1 MINLVIIFIK
11 IVFVGILFPLIIS
24 LFAYVYLIIKF
35 YFFRKRKNLK
45 NKHILIL
52 GASSGLGEALCYKII
67 SQEGVK
73 LSIASRREQELK
85 KVQNKCLE
93 INSKSSCDYYIVD
106 ITNDKSI
113 KLFLEKSISKF
124 GFPSMIINCAGIAHP
139 GFINE
144 LNFDTYISD
153 MNLNYFGNLKLL
165 KETINQYKINENN
178 IKDDKIDIICVGSC
192 LGIIGSI
199 GYTAYCPTKF
209 ALKGLLDS
217 LKFELI
223 NTKIKLHYYGPSNML
238 TPGLVQENKTKPKIV
253 SDMENN
259 VKNITA
265 EEAADVLLCN
275 LDKYMITS
283 EPDLELLKLSSYYMN
298 ENHLIDLL
306 LMPVAILGVIFSRK
320 SIENNIKKNYMFNNH
335 CDSDSDNN
343 INYNDKKKNE

>member
-1 MINLVIIFIK
+1 MLNLVITFIK
-11 IVFVGILFPLIIS
+11 IILVGILFPIIIS
-24 LFAYVYLIIKF
+24 LFAYMYLMIKF
-35 YFFRKRKNLK
+35 YFFRKVKNLK

-85 KVQNKCLE
+85 KVQKKCNE

-106 ITNDKSI
+106 ITKESSI
-113 KLFLEKSISKF
+113 KNYIEKSITKF
-124 GFPSMIINCAGIAHP
+124 GFPSLIINCAGIAHP
-139 GFINE
+139 GFITE
-144 LNFDTYISD
+144 LNFETYTSD

-165 KETINQYKINENN
+165 KEIIEQYKINENKIN
-178 IKDDKIDIICVGSC
+178 DDIIDIICVGSC

-199 GYTAYCPTKF
+199 GYSAYCPTKF

-238 TPGLVQENKTKPKIV
+238 TPGLVQENKTKPKVV

-259 VKNITA
+259 AKNITA

-298 ENHLIDLL
+298 ENHFIDLL

-320 SIENNIKKNYMFNNH
+320 SIENNIKKNYKFN
-335 CDSDSDNN
+335 SN
-343 INYNDKKKNE
+343 INDKEKVE

>member
-1 MINLVIIFIK
+1 MLNLVITFIK
-11 IVFVGILFPLIIS
+11 IILVGILFPIIIS
-24 LFAYVYLIIKF
+24 LFAYMYLMIKF
-35 YFFRKRKNLK
+35 YFFRKVKNLK

-85 KVQNKCLE
+85 KVQKKCNE

-106 ITNDKSI
+106 ITKESSI
-113 KLFLEKSISKF
+113 KNYIEKSITKF
-124 GFPSMIINCAGIAHP
+124 GIPSLIINCAGIAHP
-139 GFINE
+139 GFITE
-144 LNFDTYISD
+144 LNFETYTSD

-165 KETINQYKINENN
+165 KEIIEQYKINENKIN
-178 IKDDKIDIICVGSC
+178 DDIIDIICVGSC

-199 GYTAYCPTKF
+199 GYSAYCPTKF

-238 TPGLVQENKTKPKIV
+238 TPGLVQENKTKPKVV

-298 ENHLIDLL
+298 ENHFIDLL

-320 SIENNIKKNYMFNNH
+320 SIENNIKKNYKFN
-335 CDSDSDNN
+335 SN
-343 INYNDKKKNE
+343 INDKEKVE

>member
-1 MINLVIIFIK
+1 MLNLVITFIK
-11 IVFVGILFPLIIS
+11 IILVGILFPIIIS
-24 LFAYVYLIIKF
+24 LFAYMYLMIKF
-35 YFFRKRKNLK
+35 YFFRKVKNLK

-85 KVQNKCLE
+85 KVQKKCNE

-106 ITNDKSI
+106 ITKESSI
-113 KLFLEKSISKF
+113 KNYIEKSITKF
-124 GFPSMIINCAGIAHP
+124 GFPSLIINCAGIAHP
-139 GFINE
+139 GFITE
-144 LNFDTYISD
+144 LNFETYTSD

-165 KETINQYKINENN
+165 KEIIEQYKINENKIN
-178 IKDDKIDIICVGSC
+178 DDIIDIICVGSC

-199 GYTAYCPTKF
+199 GYSAYCPTKF

-238 TPGLVQENKTKPKIV
+238 TPGLVQENKTKPKVV

-298 ENHLIDLL
+298 ENHFIDLL

-320 SIENNIKKNYMFNNH
+320 SIEYNIKKNYKFN
-335 CDSDSDNN
+335 SN
-343 INYNDKKKNE
+343 INDKEKVE

>member
-1 MINLVIIFIK
+1 MLNLVITFIK
-11 IVFVGILFPLIIS
+11 IILVGILFPIIIS
-24 LFAYVYLIIKF
+24 LFAYMYLMIKF
-35 YFFRKRKNLK
+35 YFFRKVKNLK

-85 KVQNKCLE
+85 KVQKKCNE

-106 ITNDKSI
+106 ITKESSI
-113 KLFLEKSISKF
+113 KNYIEKSITKF
-124 GFPSMIINCAGIAHP
+124 GFPSLIINCAGIAHP
-139 GFINE
+139 GFITE
-144 LNFDTYISD
+144 LNFETYTSD

-165 KETINQYKINENN
+165 KEIIEQYKINENKIN
-178 IKDDKIDIICVGSC
+178 DDIIDIICVGSC

-199 GYTAYCPTKF
+199 GYSAYCPTKF

-238 TPGLVQENKTKPKIV
+238 TPGLVQENKTKPKVI

-298 ENHLIDLL
+298 ENHFIDLL

-320 SIENNIKKNYMFNNH
+320 SIENNIKKNYKFN
-335 CDSDSDNN
+335 SN
-343 INYNDKKKNE
+343 INDKEKVE

>member
-1 MINLVIIFIK
+1 MLNLVITFIK
-11 IVFVGILFPLIIS
+11 IILVGILFPIIIS
-24 LFAYVYLIIKF
+24 LFAYMYLMIKF
-35 YFFRKRKNLK
+35 YFFRKVKNLK

-85 KVQNKCLE
+85 KVQKKCNE

-106 ITNDKSI
+106 ITKESSI
-113 KLFLEKSISKF
+113 KNYIEKSITKF
-124 GFPSMIINCAGIAHP
+124 GFPLLIINCAGIAHP
-139 GFINE
+139 GFITE
-144 LNFDTYISD
+144 LNFETYTSD

-165 KETINQYKINENN
+165 KEIIEQYKINENKIN
-178 IKDDKIDIICVGSC
+178 DDIIDIICVGSC

-199 GYTAYCPTKF
+199 GYSAYCPTKF

-238 TPGLVQENKTKPKIV
+238 TPGLVQENKTKPKVV

-298 ENHLIDLL
+298 ENHFIDLL

-320 SIENNIKKNYMFNNH
+320 SIENNIKKNYKFN
-335 CDSDSDNN
+335 SN
-343 INYNDKKKNE
+343 INDKEKVE

>member
-1 MINLVIIFIK
+1 MLNLVITFIK
-11 IVFVGILFPLIIS
+11 IILVGILFPIIIS
-24 LFAYVYLIIKF
+24 LFAYMYLMIKF
-35 YFFRKRKNLK
+35 YFFRKVKNLK
-45 NKHILIL
+45 NKHILVL

-85 KVQNKCLE
+85 KVQKKCNE

-106 ITNDKSI
+106 ITKESSI
-113 KLFLEKSISKF
+113 KNYIEKSITKF
-124 GFPSMIINCAGIAHP
+124 GFPSLIINCAGIAHP
-139 GFINE
+139 GFITE
-144 LNFDTYISD
+144 LNFETYTSD

-165 KETINQYKINENN
+165 KEIIEQYKINENKIN
-178 IKDDKIDIICVGSC
+178 DDIIDIICVGSC

-199 GYTAYCPTKF
+199 GYSAYCPTKF

-238 TPGLVQENKTKPKIV
+238 TPGLVQENKTKPKVV

-275 LDKYMITS
+275 LDKYIITS

-298 ENHLIDLL
+298 ENHFIDLL

-320 SIENNIKKNYMFNNH
+320 SIENNIKKNYKFN
-335 CDSDSDNN
+335 SN
-343 INYNDKKKNE
+343 INDKEKVE

>member
-1 MINLVIIFIK
+1 MLNLVIAFIK
-11 IVFVGILFPLIIS
+11 IILVGILFPIIIS
-24 LFAYVYLIIKF
+24 LFAYMYLMIKF
-35 YFFRKRKNLK
+35 YFFRKVKNLK

-85 KVQNKCLE
+85 KVQKKCNE

-106 ITNDKSI
+106 ITKESSI
-113 KLFLEKSISKF
+113 KNYIEKSITKF
-124 GFPSMIINCAGIAHP
+124 GFPSLIINCAGIAHP
-139 GFINE
+139 GFITE
-144 LNFDTYISD
+144 LNFETYTSD

-165 KETINQYKINENN
+165 KEIIEQYKINENKIN
-178 IKDDKIDIICVGSC
+178 DDIIDIICVGSC
-192 LGIIGSI
+192 LGIIGSV
-199 GYTAYCPTKF
+199 GYSAYCPTKF

-238 TPGLVQENKTKPKIV
+238 TPGLVQENKTKPKVV

-298 ENHLIDLL
+298 ENHFIDLL

-320 SIENNIKKNYMFNNH
+320 SIENNIKKNYKFN
-335 CDSDSDNN
+335 SN
-343 INYNDKKKNE
+343 INDKEKVE

>member
-1 MINLVIIFIK
+1 MLNLVITFIK
-11 IVFVGILFPLIIS
+11 IILVGILFPIIIS
-24 LFAYVYLIIKF
+24 LFAYMYLMIKF
-35 YFFRKRKNLK
+35 YFFRKVKNLK
-45 NKHILIL
+45 NKHILVL

-85 KVQNKCLE
+85 KVQKKCNE

-106 ITNDKSI
+106 ITKESSI
-113 KLFLEKSISKF
+113 KNYIEKSITKF
-124 GFPSMIINCAGIAHP
+124 GFPSLIINCAGIAHP
-139 GFINE
+139 GFITE
-144 LNFDTYISD
+144 LNFETYTSD

-165 KETINQYKINENN
+165 KEIIEQYKIN
-178 IKDDKIDIICVGSC
+178 DDIIDIICVGSC

-199 GYTAYCPTKF
+199 GYSAYCPTKF

-238 TPGLVQENKTKPKIV
+238 TPGLVQENKTKPKVV

-275 LDKYMITS
+275 LDKYIITS

-298 ENHLIDLL
+298 ENHFIDLL

-320 SIENNIKKNYMFNNH
+320 SIENNIKKNYKFN
-335 CDSDSDNN
+335 SN
-343 INYNDKKKNE
+343 INDKEKVE

>member
-1 MINLVIIFIK
+1 MINLVIICIK
-11 IVFVGILFPLIIS
+11 IVLIGILFPLIIS

-67 SQEGVK
+67 SEENVK

-85 KVQNKCLE
+85 KVQIKCNE
-93 INSKSSCDYYIVD
+93 INSKSSCDYYMVD
-106 ITNDKSI
+106 ITEEKSI
-113 KLFLEKSISKF
+113 KLFLEKAISKY

-165 KETINQYKINENN
+165 TEIINKYKIFENQ
-178 IKDDKIDIICVGSC
+178 IKDDIIDIICVGSC

-199 GYTAYCPTKF
+199 GYTSYCPTKF

-217 LKFELI
+217 IKFELI

-238 TPGLVQENKTKPKIV
+238 TPGLMQENKTKPKIV

-259 VKNITA
+259 VKHITA

-306 LMPVAILGVIFSRK
+306 LMPIAILGVIFSRK
-320 SIENNIKKNYMFNNH
+320 SIENNIKKYYMFNNNKN
-335 CDSDSDNN
+335 DIDNN
-343 INYNDKKKNE
+343 INNHDKKKNE

>member
-1 MINLVIIFIK
+1 MLNLVITFIK
-11 IVFVGILFPLIIS
+11 IILVGILFPIIIS
-24 LFAYVYLIIKF
+24 LFAYMYLMIKF
-35 YFFRKRKNLK
+35 YFFRKVKNLK

-85 KVQNKCLE
+85 KVQKKCNE

-106 ITNDKSI
+106 ITKESSI
-113 KLFLEKSISKF
+113 INYIEKSITKF
-124 GFPSMIINCAGIAHP
+124 GFPSLIINCAGIAHP
-139 GFINE
+139 GFITE
-144 LNFDTYISD
+144 LNFETYTSD

-165 KETINQYKINENN
+165 KEIIEQYKINENKIN
-178 IKDDKIDIICVGSC
+178 DDIIDIICVGSC

-199 GYTAYCPTKF
+199 GYSAYCPTKF

-238 TPGLVQENKTKPKIV
+238 TPGLVQENKTKPKVV

-298 ENHLIDLL
+298 ENHFIDLL

-320 SIENNIKKNYMFNNH
+320 SIENNIKKNYKFN
-335 CDSDSDNN
+335 SN
-343 INYNDKKKNE
+343 INDKEKVE

>member
-1 MINLVIIFIK
+1 MLNLVIAFIK
-11 IVFVGILFPLIIS
+11 IILVGILFPIIIS
-24 LFAYVYLIIKF
+24 LFAYMYLMIKF
-35 YFFRKRKNLK
+35 YFFRKVKNLK

-85 KVQNKCLE
+85 KVQKKCNE

-106 ITNDKSI
+106 ITKESSI
-113 KLFLEKSISKF
+113 KNYIEKSITKF
-124 GFPSMIINCAGIAHP
+124 GFPSLIINCAGIAHP
-139 GFINE
+139 GFITE
-144 LNFDTYISD
+144 LNFETYTSD

-165 KETINQYKINENN
+165 KEIIEQYKINGNKIN
-178 IKDDKIDIICVGSC
+178 DDIIDIICVGSC

-199 GYTAYCPTKF
+199 GYSAYCPTKF

-238 TPGLVQENKTKPKIV
+238 TPGLVQENKTKPKVV

-298 ENHLIDLL
+298 ENHFIDLL

-320 SIENNIKKNYMFNNH
+320 SIENNIKKNYKFN
-335 CDSDSDNN
+335 SN
-343 INYNDKKKNE
+343 INDKEKVE

>member
-1 MINLVIIFIK
+1 MLNLVIAFIK
-11 IVFVGILFPLIIS
+11 IILVGILFPIIIS
-24 LFAYVYLIIKF
+24 LFAYMYLMIKF
-35 YFFRKRKNLK
+35 YFFRKVKNLK

-85 KVQNKCLE
+85 KVQKKCNE

-106 ITNDKSI
+106 ITKESSI
-113 KLFLEKSISKF
+113 KNYIEKSITKF
-124 GFPSMIINCAGIAHP
+124 GFPSLIINCAGIAHP
-139 GFINE
+139 GFITE
-144 LNFDTYISD
+144 LNFETYTSD

-165 KETINQYKINENN
+165 KEIIEQYKINENKIN
-178 IKDDKIDIICVGSC
+178 DDIIDIICVGSC
-192 LGIIGSI
+192 LGIIGSV
-199 GYTAYCPTKF
+199 GYSAYCPTKF

-238 TPGLVQENKTKPKIV
+238 TPGLVQENKTKPKVV

-298 ENHLIDLL
+298 ENHFIDLL

-320 SIENNIKKNYMFNNH
+320 SIENNIKNNYKFN
-335 CDSDSDNN
+335 SN
-343 INYNDKKKNE
+343 INDKEKVE